1 MMSFSKPLPL
11 LDLESTVRL
20 LLILNNSVA
29 LGLSFAVMFPIFIVL
44 GAVFGISILYN
55 LGVILL
61 RLRQKRPRWNDDN
74 NNDGREDIRC
84 PSVFQLTIDALG
96 VLTFLVL
103 YVCSTIETATRG
115 SWLWSPTMMMS
126 YSTIGALVAL

>member
-1 MMSFSKPLPL
+1 MASFSKPLPL
-11 LDLESTVRL
+11 LDLEPIIRL

-29 LGLSFAVMFPIFIVL
+29 LGLSFAVMSPIFIVL

-61 RLRQKRPRWNDDN
+61 RLRQKRPTWND

-115 SWLWSPTMMMS
+115 SWQWNPTMMMS